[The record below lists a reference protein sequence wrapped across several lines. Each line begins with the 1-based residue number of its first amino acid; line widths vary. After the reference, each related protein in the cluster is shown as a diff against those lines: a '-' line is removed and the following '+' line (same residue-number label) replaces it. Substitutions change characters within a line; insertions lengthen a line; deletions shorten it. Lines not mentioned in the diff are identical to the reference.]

1 MYVFLEDVEA
11 QKECLRNGINTLFL
25 PTQTDIK
32 LLILLLC
39 LLFDFTFRRSKYT
52 AGKQRNMEAVFRIGC
67 LRMFPGTSGDLPV
80 LSRQK
85 STEKSGPDYCF
96 HIPLISR
103 SRDTV
108 DTCRAIS
115 SLHRFFWVY
124 SSSNASKRKNIN
136 KTNTNLN
143 FVVDRIQ
150 VHHLH
155 IFN

>member
-39 LLFDFTFRRSKYT
+39 LLFDFVFCRSKYT
-52 AGKQRNMEAVFRIGC
+52 AGKQRNMEVVFRTGC

-108 DTCRAIS
+108 DTCRAVI
-115 SLHRFFWVY
+115 SLHRFFSVY
-124 SSSNASKRKNIN
+124 SSSNASKRKII
-136 KTNTNLN
+136 KKL
-143 FVVDRIQ
+143 
-150 VHHLH
+150 
-155 IFN
+155 